1 MIYFTRYANTKLD
14 LLNKHN
20 FLITKEMIL
29 RVLEHPE
36 SVYQSKFSSYY
47 ISEGNLDATHI
58 LKVVFKKE
66 DGVIKVIT
74 FYPTK
79 L

>member
-14 LLNKHN
+14 LLSKHN
-20 FLITKEMIL
+20 FLVTKEKIVQ
-29 RVLEHPE
+29 VLEYPE
-36 SVYQSKFSSYY
+36 SVYQSKFSLYY
-47 ISEGNLDATHI
+47 ISEGALDAAHI

-74 FYPTK
+74 FYPAK
-79 L
+79 I